1 MCVFLYKCYP
11 FNAVFAICGKW
22 ENDIVI
28 NINWPIK
35 MNEWMNEWMGINEW
49 KNEQMKPPLK
59 V

>member
-1 MCVFLYKCYP
+1 MLPIY
-11 FNAVFAICGKW
+11 NAVFAIWGKW

-35 MNEWMNEWMGINEW
+35 MNEWMGINEW
-49 KNEQMKPPLK
+49 KNEQIEPPLK

>member
-11 FNAVFAICGKW
+11 FNAVFAIRGKW

-28 NINWPIK
+28 NINWPRK
-35 MNEWMNEWMGINEW
+35 MNEWMGINEW

>member
-11 FNAVFAICGKW
+11 FNAVFAIRGKW

-28 NINWPIK
+28 NINWPRK
-35 MNEWMNEWMGINEW
+35 MNEWMGINEW
-49 KNEQMKPPLK
+49 KNEQMKPSLK